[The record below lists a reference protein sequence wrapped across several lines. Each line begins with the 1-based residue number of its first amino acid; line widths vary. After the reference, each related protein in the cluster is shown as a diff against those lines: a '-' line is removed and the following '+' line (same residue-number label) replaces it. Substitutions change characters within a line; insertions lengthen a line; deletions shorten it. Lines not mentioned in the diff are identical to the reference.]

1 MADEKKNKKSPKRSP
16 EEEAFEVLRQI
27 GPDWLLRTLKVR
39 VHICEG
45 PPPDEVVE
53 GDDLPK
59 EHIPLTVRVIE
70 VLKTSWRAH
79 TKLSQLEIATRLKR
93 NRTEVK
99 KCLQDLVSS
108 HRVRRETKKGMTPLY
123 WVEE

>member
-1 MADEKKNKKSPKRSP
+1 MADEKKKKQSP

-45 PPPDEVVE
+45 PPPDEIVDGE
-53 GDDLPK
+53 DLPK
-59 EHIPLTVRVIE
+59 EHIPLTVRIME

-79 TKLSQLEIATRLKR
+79 TKLSSVEVATRLKR
-93 NRTEVK
+93 NRTEVN
-99 KCLQDLVSS
+99 KCIRDLVRS
-108 HRVRRETKKGMTPLY
+108 HRVRCETKKGMHPLY